1 VQWVETT
8 GRTIEDA
15 KEAALDQLGIDESE
29 AEFEVLEEP
38 KTGLFG
44 RVRGDARIRARIV
57 PKAPRPKQER
67 RPRRQR
73 GKADGAG
80 KSDAK
85 PKADRT
91 DTDDGVTQPAANG
104 GDQRGGES
112 GANRPR
118 RNGRG
123 GSGGGRSGSN
133 AGSTAA
139 RTNQEGSQMTDDV
152 VPVGT
157 QADIVTEFLEGL
169 LDALGATGTVTRTQV
184 DEETIELSVD
194 GDDLGLLIGP
204 KGQTLTAVHELSR
217 TVLQRR
223 ATGRHEGRVR
233 IDIGGYRQRR
243 QEALARFVTQQAELV
258 VAEGASRALEPMN
271 AADRKVVHDTVNEI
285 VGVGTISEGADPDRR
300 VVLVPEGADA

>member
-15 KEAALDQLGIDESE
+15 KEAALDQLGIDETE

-44 RVRGDARIRARIV
+44 RPRGEARIRARVV

-73 GKADGAG
+73 PRKDQAERAPMSSGESTAEE
-80 KSDAK
+80 
-85 PKADRT
+85 
-91 DTDDGVTQPAANG
+91 PAVS
-104 GDQRGGES
+104 GDQPNRNKRS
-112 GANRPR
+112 GR
-118 RNGRG
+118 
-123 GSGGGRSGSN
+123 SRSGSN
-133 AGSTAA
+133 GGGRPAKSQ
-139 RTNQEGSQMTDDV
+139 QEGNQMTDEE
-152 VPVGT
+152 VPVGD
-157 QADIVTEFLEGL
+157 QADIITEFIEGL
-169 LDALGATGTVTRTQV
+169 LASLGAEGTISRTVV
-184 DEETIELSVD
+184 DDETIELSVE
-194 GDDLGLLIGP
+194 GPDLGLLIGP

-223 ATGRHEGRVR
+223 ATGRHIGRVR

-243 QEALARFVTQQAELV
+243 QEALARFATAQAEV
-258 VAEGASRALEPMN
+258 VLTEGQSRALEPMN

-285 VGVGTISEGADPDRR
+285 DGVATISEGADPQRR
-300 VVLVPEGADA
+300 VVIVPEGADA

>member
-1 VQWVETT
+1 MEWVETT
-8 GRTIEDA
+8 GRTVEDA

-29 AEFEVLEEP
+29 AEFEILEEA

-44 RVRGDARIRARIV
+44 RVRADARIRARV
-57 PKAPRPKQER
+57 LPKAPRPKQER
-67 RPRRQR
+67 RPRKQR
-73 GKADGAG
+73 PRKEAGSRPERAAGKAAP
-80 KSDAK
+80 A
-85 PKADRT
+85 
-91 DTDDGVTQPAANG
+91 TDDQAAAVAVADDDAEG
-104 GDQRGGES
+104 S
-112 GANRPR
+112 TPRPR
-118 RNGRG
+118 R
-123 GSGGGRSGSN
+123 GGGRARAGSN
-133 AGSTAA
+133 SGGAA
-139 RTNQEGSQMTDDV
+139 PRDQQEGNQMTDDV

-169 LDALGATGTVTRTQV
+169 LTSLGAEGTVNRTQV
-184 DEETIELSVD
+184 DEETIELSVV

-243 QEALARFVTQQAELV
+243 QEALARFVTAQAELV

-271 AADRKVVHDTVNEI
+271 AADRKVVHDTVNDI
-285 VGVGTISEGADPDRR
+285 DGVATISEGVDPDRR
-300 VVLVPEGADA
+300 VVLIPEAAEA

>member
-1 VQWVETT
+1 MEWVETT
-8 GRTIEDA
+8 GRTVEDA

-29 AEFEVLEEP
+29 AEFEILEEA

-44 RVRGDARIRARIV
+44 RVRADARIRARV
-57 PKAPRPKQER
+57 LPKAPRPKQER
-67 RPRRQR
+67 RPRKQR
-73 GKADGAG
+73 PRKEAGSRPERAERAPGKPAPA
-80 KSDAK
+80 
-85 PKADRT
+85 
-91 DTDDGVTQPAANG
+91 TDDQAAAVAVADDDTEG
-104 GDQRGGES
+104 S
-112 GANRPR
+112 APRPR
-118 RNGRG
+118 R
-123 GSGGGRSGSN
+123 GGGRARSGSN
-133 AGSTAA
+133 SGGAA
-139 RTNQEGSQMTDDV
+139 PRDQQEGNQMTDDV

-169 LDALGATGTVTRTQV
+169 LTALGAEGTVNRTQV
-184 DEETIELSVD
+184 DDETIELSVV

-243 QEALARFVTQQAELV
+243 QEALARFVSAQAELV

-271 AADRKVVHDTVNEI
+271 AADRKVVHDTVNDIE
-285 VGVGTISEGADPDRR
+285 GVATISEGVDPDRR
-300 VVLVPEGADA
+300 VVLIVEAAEA